1 MSKSQHSVKLIA
13 YDSVDLDR
21 LSYSNGDVVYD
32 DTNKTLRVMD
42 GASAGGIKI
51 ASQRWVQNSAG
62 TIRANIIGDIYNNT
76 GQRVLDNGTTLANPT
91 FFGDIYSS
99 GGQLVLNNGT
109 NGLDAVFVGAV
120 TGNVTGNL
128 TGNVTGNLTGNVTG
142 NLTGNVT
149 GVASSASKLAVA
161 VNINGVAFDGSAAV
175 TVPADA
181 STLTNTT
188 LNSTVVSSSLTSV
201 GTLTSLTVSGTTIL
215 ADTSAST
222 LQVTSIGDMTPGSG
236 AFTTVSASADITANA
251 NVVIPT
257 LPTSQNHATNKRYV
271 DAKAAALSIALGG

>member
-120 TGNVTGNL
+120 
-128 TGNVTGNLTGNVTG
+128 TGNVTG